1 MIVSWKH
8 KGLRVFYETGSTSGI
23 NANHAK
29 RLRRV
34 LLILDKAERPD
45 ALNLPGWRFH
55 RLNGDLI
62 DYWSVSISG
71 NWRII
76 FRMFD
81 DQVELVDYL
90 DYH

>member
-1 MIVSWKH
+1 
-8 KGLRVFYETGSTSGI
+8 
-23 NANHAK
+23 
-29 RLRRV
+29 
-34 LLILDKAERPD
+34 
-45 ALNLPGWRFH
+45 FH
-55 RLNGDLI
+55 RLKGDLI

-76 FRMFD
+76 FRMFN

>member
-1 MIVSWKH
+1 MHGPKSCGKNPKATPNVI
-8 KGLRVFYETGSTSGI
+8 LPIGSKECSD
-23 NANHAK
+23 
-29 RLRRV
+29 RLFR
-34 LLILDKAERPD
+34 LLL
-45 ALNLPGWRFH
+45 GT
-55 RLNGDLI
+55 RLSSL
-62 DYWSVSISG
+62 SHPKSG

>member
-1 MIVSWKH
+1 LAFPSV
-8 KGLRVFYETGSTSGI
+8 
-23 NANHAK
+23 
-29 RLRRV
+29 
-34 LLILDKAERPD
+34 
-45 ALNLPGWRFH
+45 
-55 RLNGDLI
+55 NGDLI
-62 DYWSVSISG
+62 DYWPVSISG